1 MKQQSMITG
10 QKVKPEKVKFSK
22 RLRAKMTKAEALL
35 WEKLRKSQLEGI
47 HFRRQQILFGF
58 IADFYSHSKRLVIEV
73 DGEIH
78 KKQIQKDKERQLVF
92 EQNGLR
98 VIRFTNQEVEF
109 EIEKVIQAIKD
120 TIKSPAL

>member
-22 RLRAKMTKAEALL
+22 QLRAKMTKAEALL

-58 IADFYSHSKRLVIEV
+58 IADFYSHSKRLVVEV

-78 KKQIQKDKERQLVF
+78 KTQIQKDKERQLVF
-92 EQNGLR
+92 EQNGLT

-109 EIEKVIQAIKD
+109 ETERVLQVIKNMIN
-120 TIKSPAL
+120 TT